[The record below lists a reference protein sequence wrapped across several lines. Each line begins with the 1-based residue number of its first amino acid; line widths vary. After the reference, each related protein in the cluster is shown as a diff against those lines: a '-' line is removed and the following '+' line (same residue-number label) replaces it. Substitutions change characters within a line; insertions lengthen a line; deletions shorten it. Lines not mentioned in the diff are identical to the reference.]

1 MSYVAIVIS
10 VKFYTWKL
18 IQENYRKEF
27 AKQIPIVFSSRR
39 ERVGGFTISRI
50 YTQFLTERKL
60 RRLENLREITFL
72 GKTQFLDSIEEIQ
85 RYHRNRKRK
94 CKILL

>member
-1 MSYVAIVIS
+1 MS
-10 VKFYTWKL
+10 
-18 IQENYRKEF
+18 RKTIGKNCE
-27 AKQIPIVFSSRR
+27 AIPIVFSSIR
-39 ERVGGFTISRI
+39 ERESGFTISRI

-60 RRLENLREITFL
+60 RRLENLREIAFL
-72 GKTQFLDSIEEIQ
+72 GATQAKSKIEEIQ